1 VRDLSG
7 PRPELRPELLKDVKL
22 PAGVVEATRR
32 RVAQLPGEARG
43 LVARFAMIE
52 QALPFAAARALAGG
66 HLETLLAARFLLR
79 DRGRIRFASELARRG
94 ADLLR
99 GAARTEALRG
109 TARAVADT
117 APAAAAALL
126 AEAGDLEEA
135 RELGVAAARRMQ
147 ADGRLEKARRLLRRL
162 LGVDP
167 DPATGTLLVT
177 VLLEAGRY
185 QEAADLGQHL
195 ADHGGET
202 DAELMLLAASALRTA
217 GRPDQ
222 SLRLLERIDC
232 GAQREVAVRV
242 INAKAALLD
251 SLGRFEEAMFE
262 SRRAE
267 AEAGSLLALDGRVA
281 RVRANLLR
289 HMEQPAVAR
298 SVEDALIAAPADV
311 VGDWVRRPAL
321 LNRAMLHRIQGHARA
336 ALRDARA
343 ARAFANRTGALA
355 AEGHALRAMAYVLG
369 DLGRHGRSVR
379 LFERARNVF
388 ERTADEEFV
397 ASTLAAEA
405 RGLAL
410 SGRPTE
416 AEQRLARLE
425 QLPGIG
431 RLPEER
437 RDAEAVRAL
446 LMHLAGDSRAAAK
459 ELEELL
465 EQPLDPQETRIPRAL
480 QRAEIVGALGDADA
494 AEGSWRFVLRVAWGE
509 RRRSAI
515 PVVRVGLAACA
526 AQRGAWHL
534 AERLVARESEA
545 LAWKTPLRAKALA
558 LRAAA
563 AMHRREPAAAG
574 RLLEEAVAA
583 ANRCKDAPLRAEIYG
598 TVASL
603 LEEGD
608 FQRWL
613 RKPSA
618 EASAALLEA
627 ARETWLLY
635 GNEKMLRTIDLHLSE
650 LPRAATDPLG
660 GPQADR
666 LVKVLHVTRE
676 MNREFNR
683 DRLLQLIL
691 DRAIELTG
699 AERGFVIL
707 LKEGRETVHI
717 ARNLDRESVSEPER
731 KISSTII
738 REVVRTGRIVSS
750 ENAEADNRFEE
761 YLSVRQLRLK
771 SIIAVPF
778 RTGGKTVGALY
789 LDNRFRTGNFG
800 ESDERLLE
808 LFADQAVA
816 AIDKAELVRELEQKR
831 GEIED
836 LYRQQKTELKQR
848 GRELKYARRELRQHR
863 TARGWGFDKIIARSV
878 SMQGILREAK
888 RVAGTE
894 LPVLLLGEN
903 GTGKEVL
910 ARALHYGSARQAMTF
925 VAVNCAAFPENLL
938 EAELFGHVRG
948 SFTGADRDRAELF
961 EEADGGTIFLDEV
974 GDMALAMQVRLLRT
988 LEMGEVRRVGESK
1001 VRAVDVRVVSAT
1013 NADLETLIRN
1023 GKFREDLYYRLS
1035 GFVLPIPPLRER
1047 LEDVEPLAYAFVEEA
1062 ARREGRHGL
1071 TISNEAIARLESF
1084 TWAGNVRELRNVIL
1098 RAVVTAEGDT
1108 IRAEDI
1114 KADGRTAT
1122 VLPGYDPSQADLILD
1137 QLATRGIELNSRQ
1150 QTAINRVLTRGKLH
1164 FGEYRQLFRVSK
1176 STTAR
1181 DLDNL
1186 VTAGLLEKRGK
1197 TRAVI
1202 YLPGAR
1208 LQEVARSSG

>member
-1 VRDLSG
+1 
-7 PRPELRPELLKDVKL
+7 
-22 PAGVVEATRR
+22 A
-32 RVAQLPGEARG
+32 
-43 LVARFAMIE
+43 
-52 QALPFAAARALAGG
+52 
-66 HLETLLAARFLLR
+66 
-79 DRGRIRFASELARRG
+79 
-94 ADLLR
+94 
-99 GAARTEALRG
+99 
-109 TARAVADT
+109 
-117 APAAAAALL
+117 
-126 AEAGDLEEA
+126 EA
-135 RELGVAAARRMQ
+135 RELGIAAARRLRG
-147 ADGRLEKARRLLRRL
+147 DGRLAEARALL
-162 LGVDP
+162 LGLLGAVP
-167 DPATGTLLVT
+167 DAAIGGLLME
-177 VLLEAGRY
+177 VLLDAGRY
-185 QEAADLGQHL
+185 KEAAGLGQRL
-195 ADHGGET
+195 ADRG
-202 DAELMLLAASALRTA
+202 DAGVELTLLAASAMRTA
-217 GRPDQ
+217 GQPDQ
-222 SLRLLERIDC
+222 SLRLLERI
-232 GAQREVAVRV
+232 GGSAEREVAVRV

-281 RVRANLLR
+281 RVRANILR
-289 HMEQPAVAR
+289 RMRRFAAAR
-298 SVEDALIAAPADV
+298 RVEDALIAAPPDV
-311 VGDWVRRPAL
+311 VSDWVRRIAL
-321 LNRAMLHRIQGHARA
+321 GNRSLLHRMQGRPRA
-336 ALRDARA
+336 ALRDARI
-343 ARAFANRTGALA
+343 ARVLAKRSGALSNEA
-355 AEGHALRAMAYVLG
+355 HALRTLG
-369 DLGRHGRSVR
+369 HVMGRLGRHGRSIR
-379 LFERARNVF
+379 LFERARRIF
-388 ERTADEEFV
+388 ERTADEELV
-397 ASTLAAEA
+397 ASVLAAEA
-405 RGLAL
+405 RGLVL

-416 AEQRLARLE
+416 GEQRLARLE
-425 QLPGIG
+425 HLPGIA
-431 RLPEER
+431 RFPEEQR
-437 RDAEAVRAL
+437 EAEAVRAL
-446 LMHLAGDSRAAAK
+446 VVHLAGDSRAAAK
-459 ELEELL
+459 ELEEQL
-465 EQPLDPQETRIPRAL
+465 ERPLGPQESRAAAAVL
-480 QRAEIVGALGDADA
+480 RAQVVGALGDADA
-494 AEGSWRFVLRVAWGE
+494 TEGSWRFVLRLAWKE
-509 RRRSAI
+509 RRRDHI
-515 PVVRVGLAACA
+515 PAARVGLAACA
-526 AQRGAWHL
+526 GQRGAWHL

-545 LAWKTPLRAKALA
+545 MTWKVPLRARALA

-583 ANRCKDAPLRAEIYG
+583 ANRCADAPLRAEIYA

-618 EASAALLEA
+618 GASAALLEA
-627 ARETWLLY
+627 ARETWLIY

-650 LPRAATDPLG
+650 LPRPSADPLG

-666 LVKVLHVTRE
+666 LVKVLHITRE
-676 MNREFNR
+676 MNREFDR

-750 ENAEADNRFEE
+750 EDAEADNRFEE

-831 GEIED
+831 IEVED
-836 LYRQQKTELKQR
+836 LYRQQKAELKQR
-848 GRELKYARRELRQHR
+848 GRELKFARKELRQHR
-863 TARGWGFDKIIARSV
+863 NARGWGFDKIIARSV

-888 RVAGTE
+888 RVASTE
-894 LPVLLLGEN
+894 LPILIMGEN
-903 GTGKEVL
+903 GTGKELV
-910 ARALHYGSARQAMTF
+910 ARALHYDSVRQAMPF
-925 VAVNCAAFPENLL
+925 VALNCAAFPENLL

-948 SFTGADRDRAELF
+948 SFTGADRDRAGLF
-961 EEADGGTIFLDEV
+961 EEADGGTMFLDEV
-974 GDMALAMQVRLLRT
+974 GDMALAMQVRLLRA

-1001 VRAVDVRVVSAT
+1001 VRTVDVRVISAT
-1013 NADLETLIRN
+1013 NAELETLIRN

-1035 GFVLPIPPLRER
+1035 GFVLPIPPLRDR

-1114 KADGRTAT
+1114 KSDGRIAT
-1122 VLPGYDPSQADLILD
+1122 VLPGYDPGQADLILD
-1137 QLATRGIELNSRQ
+1137 ELAKRGVDLNARQ

-1164 FGEYRQLFRVSK
+1164 FGEYQQLFRVSK

-1181 DLDNL
+1181 DLENL

-1197 TRAVI
+1197 TRAVV
-1202 YLPGAR
+1202 YLPGAQ
-1208 LQEVARSSG
+1208 LQEVAKSSGRR